1 MWLKIS
7 ARHLISP
14 LIQRGSKSHK
24 DPYAGFLSLRLR
36 RIRADRRQDW
46 SRWDARFLQVI
57 FTPVPPVLLSDIPD
71 IGTGDYLMR
80 LCLKIDRRTGG
91 TGESTSLDNLR
102 HGNHQRGGSLQLPQT
117 ARGLDASAPFLGA
130 IQGSVK
136 MKQNSIQAIKNLSAF
151 SLRFFAEAASSRP
164 VEDPSPTLLRISYR
178 RGYILS
184 RGR

>member
-24 DPYAGFLSLRLR
+24 DPYAGFLSLCLR

-71 IGTGDYLMR
+71 IRTGDYLMR

-91 TGESTSLDNLR
+91 TRESISLFNLR
-102 HGNHQRGGSLQLPQT
+102 QVNPSTGREL
-117 ARGLDASAPFLGA
+117 AASANGA
-130 IQGSVK
+130 EDRC
-136 MKQNSIQAIKNLSAF
+136 
-151 SLRFFAEAASSRP
+151 LRAVSGCNTGKCENETKLKSDS
-164 VEDPSPTLLRISYR
+164 
-178 RGYILS
+178 
-184 RGR
+184 

>member
-130 IQGSVK
+130 IQESVK
-136 MKQNSIQAIKNLSAF
+136 MKQNSNL
-151 SLRFFAEAASSRP
+151 
-164 VEDPSPTLLRISYR
+164 
-178 RGYILS
+178 ILDTFL
-184 RGR
+184 